1 MFRTGRLLTRIRRG
15 SFGSTL
21 LLLLGLSAW
30 QYYAEGHIS
39 WHYALLDQVQQYTS
53 RVVGSPQA
61 QEPAADPH
69 SIPVGQLLSG
79 RVVDVKDGDTFI
91 LRTANQTRYTIRLH
105 GIDTPEWD
113 QPHGKTASTALARLI
128 NGREVSVRL
137 EAIDDYGRIVGQ
149 VSCDNQDINLA
160 MVRDG
165 HAWWYKQ
172 YAKTSLALAAAEAHA
187 RETQSGLWSAA
198 DPVPP
203 WTWRRRR

>member
-1 MFRTGRLLTRIRRG
+1 M
-15 SFGSTL
+15 S
-21 LLLLGLSAW
+21 
-30 QYYAEGHIS
+30 
-39 WHYALLDQVQQYTS
+39 
-53 RVVGSPQA
+53 
-61 QEPAADPH
+61 
-69 SIPVGQLLSG
+69 
-79 RVVDVKDGDTFI
+79 
-91 LRTANQTRYTIRLH
+91 
-105 GIDTPEWD
+105 
-113 QPHGKTASTALARLI
+113 RLI
-128 NGREVSVRL
+128 NGREVTVRL

-149 VSCDNQDINLA
+149 VTCDNRDINLA